1 MKKYFLFEHLLIIIF
16 VMIIFS
22 YSAIAHDI
30 KLGGQ
35 LNTSLTGFYNHQLG
49 FGYIPQANL
58 DLELFLPPENN
69 NEIKC
74 AGYFYINIAEERVD
88 FFWKKLYWKH
98 RFDNFHL
105 TIGRQ
110 PISWS
115 FGSLLNPVDYS
126 LGAVALDRDYNVKFQ
141 DALEIYYPINW
152 HTSLS
157 LLISSPGGNRED
169 LKVGFRGRTLIN
181 DFDVTVN
188 FVQEQ
193 LMANDSNQQRF
204 GITAKGDIGQLGVYG
219 ALGYY
224 RNEVNSFSLLAGADY
239 SYFFQ
244 AGNQLYFQ
252 AEYLNIFPEIL
263 SQITGSMMA
272 AQLEGKDKNIHLLVS
287 NASYQIDEF
296 SSIGL
301 TSFYNL
307 SDNAIL
313 FMPTYSNQIN
323 TNTTLE
329 IQAGIRMESIKE
341 SDLKSLKSIAGTPA
355 HIFVEIGINYAF

>member
-35 LNTSLTGFYNHQLG
+35 LNTSLTGFYDRQLG

-58 DLELFLPPENN
+58 DLELFLPLKNN
-69 NEIKC
+69 SEIRC
-74 AGYFYINIAEERVD
+74 AGYSSINIAEGKVD
-88 FFWKKLYWKH
+88 FLWKKLYWKH

-110 PISWS
+110 PVSWS

-126 LGAVALDRDYNVKFQ
+126 LGAAALDRDYNTKFQ
-141 DALEIYYPINW
+141 NAIEIYYPINW

-157 LLISSPGGNRED
+157 LLSSSPGSLED
-169 LKVGFRGRTLIN
+169 SKIGLRGRTLIN
-181 DFDVTVN
+181 DFDVTVH

-193 LMANDSNQQRF
+193 VLAAEPGQQRF
-204 GITAKGDIGQLGVYG
+204 GITAKGDIDRFGVYS

-224 RNEVNSFSLLAGADY
+224 HDDVDSFSLLAGTDY

-244 AGNQLYFQ
+244 SGNQLYFQ
-252 AEYLNIFPEIL
+252 AEYLNIPPELL
-263 SQITGSMMA
+263 SQITGSMMS
-272 AQLEGKDKNIHLLVS
+272 AQWEGKDKNIHLLVS

-301 TSFYNL
+301 TSLYNF
-307 SDNAIL
+307 SDDTIL
-313 FMPTYSNQIN
+313 FLPTYSNQIN

-329 IQAGIRMESIKE
+329 IQAAIKMESIEE
-341 SDLKSLKSIAGTPA
+341 SDLKSLKLIVGTPA